1 MKELDFVCVIII
13 EMVGMILLNLE
24 KCGMEILLKA
34 LFINKSVLILLVF
47 NINILLFLLML
58 LCIN

>member
-24 KCGMEILLKA
+24 KCGMEILLKS

-47 NINILLFLLML
+47 DINILLFLLML